1 MKKRDFLSSPEPQKL
16 SNLPLKIDLHDDTR
30 QVGVDVLLNGA
41 TLELFCHVGLNDCQ
55 TCSKCIEVILHRSIE
70 VVESVVVLQH
80 PMRERTLLLVNC
92 NKSFLTQLKILPNST
107 KAYIWEEKNTKVR
120 TRFNILNFPALF

>member
-1 MKKRDFLSSPEPQKL
+1 MKKRDFLSSPEEPQKL

-92 NKSFLTQLKILPNST
+92 NKSFLTQLKID
-107 KAYIWEEKNTKVR
+107 KKYQKRE
-120 TRFNILNFPALF
+120 